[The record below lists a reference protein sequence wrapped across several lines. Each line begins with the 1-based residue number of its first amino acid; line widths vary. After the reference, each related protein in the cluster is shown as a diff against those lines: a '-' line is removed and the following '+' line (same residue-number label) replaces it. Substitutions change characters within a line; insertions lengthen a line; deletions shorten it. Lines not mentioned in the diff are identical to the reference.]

1 MNNSTGCVTVVGSAF
16 VLGLLAGTAT
26 GLLLAP
32 HSGSHTRRQLR
43 SLAEGIGEHASRM
56 SEEATEAGSH
66 TRRQLRSLAEG
77 ISEHASRMAEE
88 ATEAVNEMIE
98 HGIGLTR

>member
-1 MNNSTGCVTVVGSAF
+1 MNNSMQSVLVTGSAF
-16 VLGLLAGTAT
+16 FVGLLAGGAT

-43 SLAEGIGEHASRM
+43 GL
-56 SEEATEAGSH
+56 T
-66 TRRQLRSLAEG
+66 EG

-88 ATEAVNEMIE
+88 VTEAGSHARRQLRDLGEGIGEHASRVAAEATEAVNEVIE
-98 HGIGLTR
+98 YGKCLTR